1 MAKYI
6 SIEVDGRPD
15 LVFNTKDITL
25 VVPNGTTEVLIYTG
39 SVFYIFGWDL
49 AIENPVTAYTVV
61 NNINKAILTVNGPT
75 CVKVVNTGGTLV
87 LANIL
92 PV

>member
-6 SIEVDGRPD
+6 SIEVEGIPD

-25 VVPNGTTEVLIYTG
+25 VVPHGPEAVFIYTG
-39 SVFYIFGWDL
+39 SVFYIFSWNL
-49 AIENPVTAYTVV
+49 TIENPVTAHAVV
-61 NNINKAILTVNGPT
+61 NNINKAILAVNGPT
-75 CVKVVNTGGTLV
+75 CVKVVNTGGTLA
-87 LANIL
+87 LSDIL